1 VTLPFSVTVPNW
13 PALVKSFS
21 KAEDTAA
28 AFARLAYL
36 CRGQACA
43 EWDLRPS
50 LSRVLQEAGITDEDD
65 ARAVERT
72 LVRAFQKRA
81 HEYLASAVMPDNR
94 ETASWWVIMQHYGAP
109 TRVLD
114 WTASAYVATY
124 FAVESRTQCD
134 CAVWLIHPLTIIDHF
149 YPPPPEATMRPESR
163 RVNIMT
169 APPEIFFFAGLRRL
183 TDRMESQ
190 QTEPALAS
198 RILADQATFI
208 GEAIPEVDASEKFV
222 KLIISQGAEA

>member
-1 VTLPFSVTVPNW
+1 
-13 PALVKSFS
+13 
-21 KAEDTAA
+21 
-28 AFARLAYL
+28 
-36 CRGQACA
+36 
-43 EWDLRPS
+43 
-50 LSRVLQEAGITDEDD
+50 VLQEAGITGEDD

-72 LVRAFQKRA
+72 LVRTFQKRA

-134 CAVWLIHPLTIIDHF
+134 GAVWLIHPLTIIDHF

-169 APPEIFFFAGLRRL
+169 APPGIFFFAGLRRL

-208 GEAIPEVDASEKFV
+208 GRGDSRGRRVEEVRETYH
-222 KLIISQGAEA
+222 SQGAEA